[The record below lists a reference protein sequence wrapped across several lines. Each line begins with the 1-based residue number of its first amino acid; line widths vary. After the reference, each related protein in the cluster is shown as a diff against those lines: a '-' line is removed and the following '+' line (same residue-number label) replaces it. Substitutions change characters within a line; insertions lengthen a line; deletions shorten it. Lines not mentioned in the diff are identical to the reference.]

1 MNVIIRQA
9 NLSDPADASKTLQML
24 NSYARHPMG
33 SGQDLPDDVQ
43 CKVIDGLKGTP
54 TTRVFLAESDH
65 AAVGIA
71 ICFVG
76 YSTFKAKPLVNI
88 HDLHVDERYARQGI
102 GSQLIDAVV
111 EYGRQIDGC
120 AITLEVRRDNPARK
134 LYTAKGFQTHGEPLP
149 GDCMLFGKRML

>member
-1 MNVIIRQA
+1 MNIIIRQVDL
-9 NLSDPADASKTLQML
+9 NDPADASKTLQML

-33 SGQDLPDDVQ
+33 SGKDLPTDVQ
-43 CKVIDGLKGTP
+43 GRVIEGLKATP
-54 TTRVFLAESDH
+54 TTRIFLAESGQV
-65 AAVGIA
+65 AVGIA
-71 ICFVG
+71 VCFVG

-102 GSQLIDAVV
+102 GSQLIDAVI

-134 LYTAKGFQTHGEPLP
+134 LYTSKGFQTHSEPLP
-149 GDCMLFGKRML
+149 EDCMLFGKRML